1 MMSRNKKTGAAM
13 LGSRIVEFC
22 ELHIGWFVAYS
33 GNQMH
38 SFAEMLY
45 KDHVQL
51 VKKASVETDF
61 LF

>member
-1 MMSRNKKTGAAM
+1 M